1 MLRKKNVLVV
11 LLAVIMP
18 MTFIGCRHDRSG
30 KTAIEENRTAKRLLQ
45 GIWLNE
51 DEEDV
56 AFRIK
61 GDTVYFPDSTSVPA
75 YFRVERDSFVVA
87 GANVMRYK
95 IVKQTPHVF
104 VFVNQNGERVKLV
117 KTTDNSYSNFFSKT
131 PPVSVN
137 QNRLLKSDTVVF
149 HGDSKYHSY
158 VQVNPTTFKV
168 VKATINDDG
177 VEVGNVYYD
186 NIIHLGIFKGAEK
199 LFSSDF
205 HKKDFS
211 REVPERFLQQAVL
224 SDLTFIEIDANG
236 FHYFAVLAIPDT
248 SISYM
253 VEVVVGFDGKLTK
266 RIKK

>member
-1 MLRKKNVLVV
+1 MLRMKKA
-11 LLAVIMP
+11 LLLLLLSIVSAAFV
-18 MTFIGCRHDRSG
+18 GCRHDRGG
-30 KTAIEENRTAKRLLQ
+30 KATIEENRTAKKLLQ

-56 AFRIK
+56 AFRVK
-61 GDTVYFPDSTSVPA
+61 GDTVYFPDSTTVPA
-75 YFRVERDSFVVA
+75 YFRIERDSFVVA

-95 IVKQTPHVF
+95 IVKQTQHVF

-117 KTTDNSYSNFFSKT
+117 KTSDSSYANMFSKT

-149 HGDSKYHSY
+149 HGGNKYHSY
-158 VQVNPTTFKV
+158 VQVNPTTYKV
-168 VKATINDDG
+168 VKAAMNDDG
-177 VEVGNVYYD
+177 VEVGNIYYD

-211 REVPERFLQQAVL
+211 HEVPERFLQQAVL
-224 SDLTFIEIDANG
+224 SDLTFFEIDQEG
-236 FHYFAVLAIPDT
+236 LHYFAVLAIPDS

-253 VEVVVGFDGKLTK
+253 VEVIVGFNGKLTK

>member
-1 MLRKKNVLVV
+1 MV
-11 LLAVIMP
+11 LLFMAVVSVA
-18 MTFIGCRHDRSG
+18 FVGCRQEKGG
-30 KTAIEENRTAKRLLQ
+30 KVAIEENHDAKKLLQ
-45 GIWLNE
+45 GIWLND

-61 GDTVYFPDSTSVPA
+61 GDSVYFPDSTTVPA
-75 YFRVERDSFVVA
+75 YFRIERDSFVVS

-117 KTTDNSYSNFFSKT
+117 KTSDNSYNNMFSKT

-149 HGDSKYHSY
+149 HEDNKYHSY

-168 VKATINDDG
+168 VKASMNDDG
-177 VEVGNVYYD
+177 VEVGSIYYD
-186 NIIHLGIFKGAEK
+186 NIIHLSIFKGAEK
-199 LFSSDF
+199 LFSSDL

-211 REVPERFLQQAVL
+211 QEVPERFLRQAVL
-224 SDLTFIEIDANG
+224 SDLTFFETDSEG
-236 FHYFAVLAIPDT
+236 LHYFAILAIPDS

-253 VEVVVGFDGKLTK
+253 VEVIVGYNGKLTK